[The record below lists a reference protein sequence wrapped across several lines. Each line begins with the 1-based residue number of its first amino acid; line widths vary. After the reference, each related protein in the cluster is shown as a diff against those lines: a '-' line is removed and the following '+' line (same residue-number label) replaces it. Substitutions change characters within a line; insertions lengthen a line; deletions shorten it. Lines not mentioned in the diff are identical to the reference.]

1 MTNNEA
7 KIVFWGT
14 PNFAAKIL
22 EGLISAQFCPILVV
36 TAPDKVKGRGL
47 KKTPSE
53 VKKIAKKWG
62 LEVAEPAKLRQNEAF
77 LQQLRQLDP
86 DLFIVAAYGKIIP
99 ADYLTIPKKGALN
112 VHPSLLPRWR
122 GPSPIQ
128 ATILAGDTETGIS
141 IILMDEE
148 MDHGPIIKSSKLNS
162 QISKLTYRELE
173 EKCIEEAIKLLIET
187 LPQWL
192 NGEIQ
197 PIPQDHEKATYC
209 KIIKKED
216 GLTDFNGP
224 AELIER
230 KIRAFEVWPNVYFQR
245 NGKTYKILEADIFK
259 DENIL
264 KDKTVGEF
272 FCLDNQL
279 IVKCA
284 EKGLFIKKI
293 QPENKKALDGYAFW
307 CGYQKKISNLKSQI
321 SK

>member
-1 MTNNEA
+1 MTKNEV

-14 PNFAAKIL
+14 PYFAARIL
-22 EGLISAQFCPILVV
+22 EGLISAHFCPILVV

-47 KKTPSE
+47 QKTPSE

-62 LEVAEPAKLRQNEAF
+62 LEVVEPAKLRQNEAF

-99 ADYLTIPKKGALN
+99 AEYLSIPQKGALN
-112 VHPSLLPRWR
+112 IHPSLLPRWR
-122 GPSPIQ
+122 GPSPLQ
-128 ATILAGDTETGIS
+128 ATILAGDTETGVS

-148 MDHGPIIKSSKLNS
+148 MDHGPIIKNSKLNS
-162 QISKLTYRELE
+162 PIAKLTYRQLE
-173 EKCIEEAIKLLIET
+173 EKCIEEAIKLLIEI

-192 NGEIQ
+192 NGEIN

-216 GLTDFNGP
+216 GLTDFNEP

-230 KIRAFEVWPNVYFQR
+230 KIRAFEVWPNVYFER

-259 DENIL
+259 DEIFS
-264 KDKTVGEF
+264 K
-272 FCLDNQL
+272 
-279 IVKCA
+279 
-284 EKGLFIKKI
+284 IKHLA
-293 QPENKKALDGYAFW
+293 NF
-307 CGYQKKISNLKSQI
+307 SV
-321 SK
+321 